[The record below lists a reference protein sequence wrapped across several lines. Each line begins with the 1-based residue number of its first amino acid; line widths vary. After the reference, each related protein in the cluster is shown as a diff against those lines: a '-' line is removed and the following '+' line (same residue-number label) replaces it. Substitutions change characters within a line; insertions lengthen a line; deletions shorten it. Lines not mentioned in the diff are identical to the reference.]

1 MSFAKQHL
9 LSVSVAACATLAV
22 LYGHVTRQKVEHGTS
37 PRIVLERSQDLLVSS
52 ITPDEISAMEFYSQM
67 TGLLQDL
74 YVDPITDESKLLAGS
89 VRGMVGSLRD
99 SKSFFLAEPQWSAF
113 EAARQGNYEGI
124 GADFIMDPSA
134 PVDAGEN
141 SRWAAMMPRLVVATV
156 VPGGPADKAG
166 LKAGDVIEEVDG
178 HWVAN
183 GEIVTRFL
191 AAMKLVRSGKGSPA
205 ELDKIR
211 DEYKQ
216 KSEKRTSP
224 WRALETLSQG
234 TTGDVKLAWTSD
246 GKGRSATLTRKASQ
260 VEPLVVDGSTIKL
273 RVQKGLADQL
283 RKAIDGAATVTLDL
297 RQNAYCDPDA
307 VPELLGVLAGS
318 GTFGALARSRDSV
331 RQPLKSD
338 GNQKVAKL
346 EVIVDASTHDSAQ
359 VLALALKQSGAT
371 LVDRGMKLNPV
382 RVDRIPIE
390 SVGGYT
396 LTRDK
401 FDSEEAGR

>member
-22 LYGHVTRQKVEHGTS
+22 LSGHLIRQKVEHGSS
-37 PRIVLERSQDLLVSS
+37 PRIVLERSQNLLVSS
-52 ITPDEISAMEFYSQM
+52 TTPDEISALEFYSQM

-74 YVDPITDESKLLAGS
+74 YVDPIEDGAKLLAGG

-99 SKSFFLAEPQWSAF
+99 PKSFFLAEPQWRTF
-113 EAARQGNYEGI
+113 EAARMGDYEGV

-134 PVDAGEN
+134 PIEGDEG

-156 VPGGPADKAG
+156 VPGGPADQAG
-166 LKAGDVIEEVDG
+166 LKAGDIIEEVNG

-183 GEIVTRFL
+183 GEIVGRFL
-191 AAMKLVRSGKGSPA
+191 AMLKQVRNGKGSQA

-211 DEYKQ
+211 EEYKN

-234 TTGDVKLAWTSD
+234 TSGDVKLVWTSG
-246 GKGRSATLTRKASQ
+246 GKNQSGNLSRRASR
-260 VEPLVVDGSTIKL
+260 VEPLVADGSSIKV
-273 RVQKGLADQL
+273 RVQQGLADRL
-283 RKAIDGAATVTLDL
+283 EKAIAGQSSVKLDL
-297 RQNAYCDPDA
+297 RNNAYCDAEA

-318 GTFGALARSRDSV
+318 GTFGFLARERDSQ

-338 GNQKVAKL
+338 GNGKVAKL
-346 EVIVDASTHDSAQ
+346 EVLVDASTHDSAQ
-359 VLALALKQSGAT
+359 VLALALKKAGAT
-371 LVDRGMKLNPV
+371 LVDGGMKLNPV
-382 RVDRIPIE
+382 RVDRVTVE

-396 LTRDK
+396 LTRDR
-401 FDSEEAGR
+401 FEAEEGGR